1 MGASSER
8 LDPGHPWAPCEE
20 GCARASI
27 HAAAPG
33 HPQDESCADGKHV
46 GPRLQACVRDATSCE
61 QLGAADESFNQ
72 AKRLGP
78 SSGAL

>member
-27 HAAAPG
+27 QPLPRAIPRTSRAPM
-33 HPQDESCADGKHV
+33 GKHV

-61 QLGAADESFNQ
+61 QLRAADESFNQ

-78 SSGAL
+78 SFGAL